1 MKYIVFSI
9 IVVFPLAVFGA
20 SSENYKLDQEGVGFV
35 EFDSSSSNFEFKAAI
50 GSVGT
55 EFSTSA
61 NYIIDQ
67 GRVWAVTPAAPVD
80 DDSGGGGG
88 GGASGGGAINRTIV
102 QTGAT
107 FSGRA
112 YPLSSVRL
120 LKDGQLI
127 AATIAGP
134 DASFL
139 ITALGINAG
148 SHTFVIVGVDGNGL
162 VSQSQSFSITVGS
175 GVTTLI
181 SGIFLA
187 PTLAVDK
194 STVKQGDNLAI
205 FGQTIPEST
214 VTIGIASN
222 HETFRTTLTDDDGV
236 FLYNLDTVFLAKG
249 GHETRAKSAKDGT
262 ISEFGRTVAFNV
274 GDINIFR
281 ESQKCV
287 ARGDM
292 NNDCR
297 VSLVDFSIAA
307 FWYEKRLNDTMRVL
321 ESAQL
326 NGDGVINLIDLS
338 IMAFY
343 WTG

>member
-1 MKYIVFSI
+1 MRYIVFSMI
-9 IVVFPLAVFGA
+9 IVFPLAVFGA

-35 EFDSSSSNFEFKAAI
+35 EFDGSSSNFEFKAAI
-50 GSVGT
+50 GSAVA
-55 EFSTSA
+55 ENSTSA

-67 GRVWAVTPAAPVD
+67 GRVWAITPAQPD
-80 DDSGGGGG
+80 DKDNGGGGG
-88 GGASGGGAINRTIV
+88 TSGGGAIGRTIV

-127 AATIAGP
+127 AITIAGP

-139 ITALGINAG
+139 ITTLGINAG

-162 VSQSQSFSITVGS
+162 VSQSQSFSITVSS

-205 FGQTIPEST
+205 FGQTVPEST

-222 HETFRTTLTDDDGV
+222 DETFRTILTDDAGV
-236 FLYNLDTVFLAKG
+236 FLYNLDTVSLAKG
-249 GHETRAKSAKDGT
+249 NHETRAKSAKDGA
-262 ISEFGRTVAFNV
+262 ISDFGRTIAFVV

-281 ESQKCV
+281 ENQRCV
-287 ARGDM
+287 QRGDM

-307 FWYEKRLNDTMRVL
+307 FWYKKELNDTMRVREL
-321 ESAQL
+321 AQL

-338 IMAFY
+338 IMAYY